1 MKTVYYDTKYQVIQS
16 FIYNIVVKKDI
27 SHDDRGILNPIFSKK
42 NQTCNHTEYLLCP
55 RHRKFLTLII

>member
-1 MKTVYYDTKYQVIQS
+1 MKTVYYDIKYQVIQS

-42 NQTCNHTEYLLCP
+42 IKHVTILNTYYALD
-55 RHRKFLTLII
+55 IVSS